1 MLEGL
6 GGYCIL
12 FCVLVCSEALI
23 AMAFIRATA
32 QAKMFHSHFYNERV
46 LHFNVCYDKK
56 SGQDLLWV

>member
-12 FCVLVCSEALI
+12 ICVLVCSEALI
-23 AMAFIRATA
+23 AKAFIRATA
-32 QAKMFHSHFYNERV
+32 QAKMFHSHFYNGEV
-46 LHFNVCYDKK
+46 LHFSVCYDKK